1 MSLQFFLFGKL
12 KGMEVEGNSMGMC
25 YEKPTPELDPGWR
38 RETGSAQ
45 RLEPPPHSWCLM
57 RTLLCPH
64 HNARQC
70 QGPVGFLPSTLLIR
84 HEWAPVCTAGWLR
97 RIQMGNL

>member
-45 RLEPPPHSWCLM
+45 RLEPPPHSWCL
-57 RTLLCPH
+57 
-64 HNARQC
+64 
-70 QGPVGFLPSTLLIR
+70 LLIDIQLFSHQIPSR
-84 HEWAPVCTAGWLR
+84 NQGVTHQGSWLSPSNR
-97 RIQMGNL
+97 N